1 MAGPHR
7 ERRGFGGDAHTSY
20 QFGIATFPVGASH
33 PRDST
38 ADLNPPV
45 VFAGAFF
52 TKWARDFADV
62 QGPDG
67 LVANTAPTVSG
78 AGGPAW
84 AGFAITNPWQVYENF
99 GDADLLREMYPT
111 MTKCASNES

>member
-1 MAGPHR
+1 MIP
-7 ERRGFGGDAHTSY
+7 S
-20 QFGIATFPVGASH
+20 
-33 PRDST
+33 DST
-38 ADLNPPV
+38 VELNPPV
-45 VFAGAFF
+45 VCAGAFF

-84 AGFAITNPWQVYENF
+84 AGFAITNPWQVYEAF

-111 MTKCASNES
+111 MTKCASNESWVSWSRVTRAGL